1 MHAKLKK
8 LVTVSI
14 FSIVLSGC
22 MGSSS
27 SVAEQSTSKQ
37 NQENNNELIEGNVAN
52 YAVPVEQNRKA
63 DYKKATE
70 LTAELAIIYTTE
82 GYLDRAKDRLIKA
95 KRLAK
100 EHDYNL
106 AVVDYAAG
114 YYYQMIGAN
123 SIAEKYYKNAL
134 YYHPKDYEAMNFYGQ
149 YLCTQKFDFNMAQEL
164 FEKAMYM
171 SDNDDM
177 AQTLFL
183 YSECLYKQGKK
194 DQALQYMQRAN
205 RFRTDYKAAKLRL
218 AEMYFE
224 KKDYKNCYRTIYGM
238 KNDREFFNN
247 KRILDLRLKLAEYA
261 HNKNEAAAVRLILS
275 SNNYNDEDM
284 QKFFEKA
291 TPEGEVSDNA

>member
-1 MHAKLKK
+1 MQTSFKK

-14 FSIVLSGC
+14 FSIALSGC

-27 SVAEQSTSKQ
+27 SVADQNTNKQ
-37 NQENNNELIEGNVAN
+37 QQNNEIVESNVAN
-52 YAVPVEQNRKA
+52 YTVPVEQSQKA
-63 DYKKATE
+63 DYEKATE
-70 LTAELAIIYTTE
+70 LTAQLAITYTTD

-95 KRLAK
+95 QKLAK

-106 AVVDYAAG
+106 AIVDYAAG
-114 YYYQMIGAN
+114 YYYQIIGAN
-123 SIAEKYYKNAL
+123 SIAEKYYKDAL

-149 YLCTQKFDFNMAQEL
+149 FLCTQKFDFNKAQKL

-183 YSECLYKQGKK
+183 YSECLYMQGRK

-205 RFRTDYKAAKLRL
+205 KFRTDYKAAKLRL

-238 KNDREFFNN
+238 KNDRAFFNN
-247 KRILDLRLKLAEYA
+247 K
-261 HNKNEAAAVRLILS
+261 KNSR
-275 SNNYNDEDM
+275 
-284 QKFFEKA
+284 FKA
-291 TPEGEVSDNA
+291 